1 MHRVRYRLAWSNH
14 WHISGVF
21 NGLTP
26 TSAFIEGVP
35 KPINTA
41 VTRQIKPPSSKTLEV
56 FFKSDH

>member
-35 KPINTA
+35 NSINTA
-41 VTRQIKPPSSKTLEV
+41 VTSQIKTAKL
-56 FFKSDH
+56 KDA